1 MHSGVARDL
10 RLKEVN
16 IVGKYT
22 MSSNVRKNFNLA
34 YRLPQDKKKNNKPS
48 NCLLD
53 SKMFSKFN
61 GLIMITAMFL

>member
-34 YRLPQDKKKNNKPS
+34 YRLPQDKKKTISHPTA
-48 NCLLD
+48 
-53 SKMFSKFN
+53 FSIRRCFQN
-61 GLIMITAMFL
+61 LMV

>member
-34 YRLPQDKKKNNKPS
+34 YRLPQDKKKKQ
-48 NCLLD
+48 
-53 SKMFSKFN
+53 
-61 GLIMITAMFL
+61 

>member
-34 YRLPQDKKKNNKPS
+34 YRLPQDKKNNKPS

>member
-16 IVGKYT
+16 IAGKYT

-34 YRLPQDKKKNNKPS
+34 YRLPQDKKKQ
-48 NCLLD
+48 
-53 SKMFSKFN
+53 
-61 GLIMITAMFL
+61 

>member
-34 YRLPQDKKKNNKPS
+34 YRLPQDKKTISHPTA
-48 NCLLD
+48 
-53 SKMFSKFN
+53 FSIRKCFQN
-61 GLIMITAMFL
+61 LMV